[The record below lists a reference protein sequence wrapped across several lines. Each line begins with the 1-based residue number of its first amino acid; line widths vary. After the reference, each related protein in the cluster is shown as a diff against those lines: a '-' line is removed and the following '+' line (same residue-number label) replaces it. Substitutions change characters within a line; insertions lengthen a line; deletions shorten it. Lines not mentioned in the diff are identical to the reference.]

1 MRKIIFTIIFTLVAF
16 FNIAGQ
22 DNQVQTL
29 IREGIE
35 LHDSAQYVQAV
46 EKFESALQINPK
58 SNLAMYELAL
68 SYLEL
73 KNFDKTLEYSTKVIN
88 SGDNNLLVGAYSV
101 KSQAL
106 TESGKIDTAIELL
119 KEGLEK
125 NGDSY
130 LLHFNLA
137 LDYYKKNDPEKSLEH
152 VTRAIQLDKTFS
164 GAFLLN
170 AYLQRDKGMWVRS
183 VFSFQMF
190 LLLEPDSRRSHN
202 AFSEMLQA
210 MFIKSTEEEPVGRSF
225 VQMQLDKNGATDSN
239 TKTPSMTNQELN
251 RKDIYEAIEETLES
265 LEIED
270 ETDTFEV
277 FMLINETIINSLSA
291 ADASNEKDSDDGFWA
306 FYYPFFKSIN
316 NSKYYEAFCRYISVS
331 YYPESLQW
339 WEENNDEAKSFV
351 NWFEKGE

>member
-1 MRKIIFTIIFTLVAF
+1 MRKSIFNIIFILAAF
-16 FNIAGQ
+16 FNIHSQ
-22 DNQVQTL
+22 NNQVQAL
-29 IREGIE
+29 IKEGIE

-58 SNLAMYELAL
+58 SSLAMYELAL
-68 SYLEL
+68 THLEL

-88 SGDNNLLVGAYSV
+88 AGDSNLMVGAYSV

-125 NGDSY
+125 NGESY
-130 LLHFNLA
+130 MLHFNLA
-137 LDYYKKNDPEKSLEH
+137 LDYYKKNDSEKSLEH

-190 LLLEPDSRRSHN
+190 LLLEPDSRRSHD

-210 MFIKSTEEEPVGRSF
+210 MFIKSVEEEPVGRSF
-225 VQMQLDKNGATDSN
+225 VQMQLDKGASHNTT
-239 TKTPSMTNQELN
+239 TKTPLMANQELN
-251 RKDIYEAIEETLES
+251 RKDIYEAIEDTLES
-265 LEIED
+265 LDLEY

-291 ADASNEKDSDDGFWA
+291 DDAIDESDRDDNFWS
-306 FYYPFFKSIN
+306 FYYPFFSSIHD
-316 NSKYYEAFCRYISVS
+316 SKYYEAFCRYISVS

-339 WEENNDEAKSFV
+339 WEENSEEAKSFV